1 MDSDQA
7 DAAALARA
15 LLPRL
20 RRWDAARWSVR
31 VAGRVR
37 ADVAAEA
44 VQRLADAD
52 ADAEGE
58 PRRPV
63 PRLADTSLADQL
75 TVVVED
81 GLRTGDPAALRT
93 VAAELGALR
102 AALGLR

>member
-1 MDSDQA
+1 MEHP
-7 DAAALARA
+7 DAAALARE

-20 RRWDAARWSVR
+20 RRWDAASWSVR
-31 VAGRVR
+31 VAGRPR

-44 VQRLADAD
+44 VQRLADAG
-52 ADAEGE
+52 ADTEAR

-63 PRLADTSLADQL
+63 PRLGDVTLADQL

-81 GLRTGDPAALRT
+81 LLRTGDPGALRT
-93 VAAELGALR
+93 AATELATLR